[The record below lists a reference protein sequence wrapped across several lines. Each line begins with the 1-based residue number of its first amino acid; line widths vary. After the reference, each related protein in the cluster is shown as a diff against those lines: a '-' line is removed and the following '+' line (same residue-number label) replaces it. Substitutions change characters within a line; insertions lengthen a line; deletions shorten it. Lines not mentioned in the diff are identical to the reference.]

1 MVTMA
6 YRTIAILQARMSSSR
21 LPGKVM
27 MEVNGKP
34 MIYWQVKRILEANS
48 VNKLV
53 VATSIDPTDDV
64 LEDFL
69 KANSVEVYRGSLNNV
84 LSRFN
89 RVADTYLSDALIRL
103 TGDCP
108 LVMPKLI
115 DEMVEKFYE
124 LDVDYLSN
132 TLEPTFPDGL
142 DVEILK
148 PTALKVLESY
158 TLEVKELEHVTHG
171 VYTRPQMFKLSNFV
185 NSSDQSSERWT
196 VDYQEDLD
204 FIRRI
209 FAEFS
214 GSEQNFSYQEVCEF
228 LARHPKLKTQIGG
241 HRRNEHLYK
250 HPNHG

>member
-1 MVTMA
+1 MA
-6 YRTIAILQARMSSSR
+6 SRTLAILQARMSSSR

-34 MIYWQVKRILEANS
+34 MIYWQIKRILEAKS

-69 KANSVEVYRGSLNNV
+69 KANSVEVHRGSLDNV

-89 RVADTYLSDALIRL
+89 GAADNYLCDALIRL

-115 DEMVEKFYE
+115 DEMVERFYE

-142 DVEILK
+142 DVEILNPK
-148 PTALKVLESY
+148 ALKMLESY
-158 TLEVKELEHVTHG
+158 KLEEKELEHVTYG
-171 VYTRPQMFKLSNFV
+171 VYTRPQIFKLSNFV
-185 NSSDQSSERWT
+185 NSFDQSSERWT
-196 VDYQEDLD
+196 VDHREDLD
-204 FIRRI
+204 FIRAI
-209 FAEFS
+209 FAEFL
-214 GSEQNFSYQEVCEF
+214 GSEQKFSYQEVCEF
-228 LARHPKLKTQIGG
+228 LAGHPKLKSQIGG
-241 HRRNEHLYK
+241 HQRNEYLHK
-250 HPNHG
+250 DSSHG

>member
-1 MVTMA
+1 MA

-27 MEVNGKP
+27 MELNGKP
-34 MIYWQVKRILEANS
+34 MIYWQVKRILQAKS
-48 VNKLV
+48 VNRLV

-69 KANSVEVYRGSLNNV
+69 KANSVEVFRGSLNNV

-89 RVADTYLSDALIRL
+89 AVADTYLSDALIRL

-148 PTALKVLESY
+148 PIALKMLESY
-158 TLEVKELEHVTHG
+158 TLEVKELEHVTYG
-171 VYTRPQMFKLSNFV
+171 VYTRPQIFKISNFV
-185 NSSDQSSERWT
+185 NSSDKSAERWT
-196 VDYQEDLD
+196 VDYREDLD

-209 FAEFS
+209 FAEFL
-214 GSEQNFSYQEVCEF
+214 GSEESFSYQDVCDV
-228 LARHPKLKTQIGG
+228 LVRHPKLKTQIIAE
-241 HRRNEHLYK
+241 RRNENLYK
-250 HPNHG
+250 DPSHG